1 MTTSGQGPRRGPP
14 DPSQDPAGR
23 FAWSVYRPGYTVHCP
38 GTRPDRRGEFRGD
51 RRQEPRPCR
60 MTWGRAGDQTEV
72 HIRVRSGREMPVGQ
86 VVSCP
91 ECSMSIQIKQVP
103 VAEAA

>member
-1 MTTSGQGPRRGPP
+1 
-14 DPSQDPAGR
+14 
-23 FAWSVYRPGYTVHCP
+23 
-38 GTRPDRRGEFRGD
+38 
-51 RRQEPRPCR
+51 